1 MGLVADCYAGLLV
14 AHVTNTRIYNNTIVE
29 TNFFEGRSL
38 LLVTSDLSDHIV
50 KNNIF
55 IQTDGTIANVPSA
68 GTYAHNLWSK
78 TPEADAQGEGDVI
91 GDPLLVKTSGW
102 NNLVS
107 GAVRGSGFALQ
118 STSPAINAGIPL
130 GAEFKN
136 IPDCD
141 RCVWPTKVMLM
152 DQDSQG
158 SEWEIGAD
166 IHVANPTALDP
177 PTNVK
182 IASAP

>member
-1 MGLVADCYAGLLV
+1 MTDVEV
-14 AHVTNTRIYNNTIVE
+14 YNNTFVE
-29 TNFFEGRSL
+29 YNSAVPNSAL
-38 LLVTSDLSDHIV
+38 LFIGNPLTGHNI

-55 IQTDGTIANVPSA
+55 LQTSGTIAIAPSA
-68 GTYAHNLWSK
+68 GTYAYNLWSK

-102 NNLVS
+102 NSLVA

-118 STSPAINAGIPL
+118 STSPAINAGISL

-141 RCVWPTKVMLM
+141 RCVWPTKVMIM

-158 SEWEIGAD
+158 SGWEIGAD

-177 PTNVK
+177 PINVK
-182 IASAP
+182 IVSAP